1 MDLRQACFQDAAA
14 AARTRALFASAL
26 ARTLAARSET
36 PGAPSGDSAAPALFR
51 LRRLAFNLCDPTDL
65 PDEAALLLLNE
76 GMREEVALAAGL
88 ACAGA
93 PLPAV
98 MKGDEYQRWAQAFSP
113 FAVQFA
119 MSCPQPRRPPSG
131 AAVTRASAL
140 EIGQVGVASWLA
152 SLTPASAAWTR
163 VLCAAPGPAA
173 VVDVRRAAS
182 LARLAWSAFGEER
195 IRDRH
200 S

>member
-36 PGAPSGDSAAPALFR
+36 PSGPACENDAPALFR

-65 PDEAALLLLNE
+65 PDEAALLLLDA

-88 ACAGA
+88 AYAGA

-98 MKGDEYQRWAQAFSP
+98 MKGDEYQRWAEAFSS
-113 FAVQFA
+113 FAVHFA
-119 MSCPQPRRPPSG
+119 MSCPLPRRPPSG
-131 AAVTRASAL
+131 AAIARASAL
-140 EIGQVGVASWLA
+140 EIGLVGVASWLGLPPEKWS
-152 SLTPASAAWTR
+152 SLMYG
-163 VLCAAPGPAA
+163 L
-173 VVDVRRAAS
+173 
-182 LARLAWSAFGEER
+182 
-195 IRDRH
+195 
-200 S
+200 